1 MPVSVITDVITWLEM
16 FAQIGVS
23 TVELGVLSYLVYDNG
38 WLNMIRLISFWL
50 DTMLIKYTD
59 LFYTYFEKLL
69 GGTIFTP
76 QVVERVQNNI
86 YIFVSVIVLFKL
98 MMLFLKYLS
107 NPDAVADS
115 KIGVQSL
122 VKRILIGMAG
132 ILLLPTIFKMSI
144 SLQQGILSD
153 NLFGEI
159 LLTETQLREYERNQ
173 HQMGRVLAFNVYQ
186 AFWNID
192 ANQVPQKYVNDY
204 KEAVNAKDPE
214 VFGDINEESGGEFVI
229 DYFPILSTVVL
240 FYVFYLIIKYC
251 LDVVVRL
258 FKLPYYKC

>member
-1 MPVSVITDVITWLEM
+1 MLFKKSEAFDFTD
-16 FAQIGVS
+16 ADGKKQGKKKS
-23 TVELGVLSYLVYDNG
+23 KKK
-38 WLNMIRLISFWL
+38 LIVA
-50 DTMLIKYTD
+50 I
-59 LFYTYFEKLL
+59 
-69 GGTIFTP
+69 IA
-76 QVVERVQNNI
+76 
-86 YIFVSVIVLFKL
+86 IVLVF
-98 MMLFLKYLS
+98 
-107 NPDAVADS
+107 AIVAMDS

-132 ILLLPTIFKMSI
+132 ILLLPTIFNMSI

-159 LLTETQLREYERNQ
+159 LLTETQLREYERNK

-240 FYVFYLIIKYC
+240 FFVAII
-251 LDVVVRL
+251 
-258 FKLPYYKC
+258 